1 MCCWLPGLT
10 PDNMFLKAP
19 LLLGLIA
26 LGTHVSSPNFVD
38 ISKSTTSFAMC
49 VEFAVFQFNQ
59 DHLDEYAYKLL
70 WVGRSQRKVSDEL
83 FSLRLHV
90 GPETRPGRGES
101 LVYVKEQRMLFCCFL
116 VNMS

>member
-1 MCCWLPGLT
+1 ME
-10 PDNMFLKAP
+10 NK
-19 LLLGLIA
+19 IKK
-26 LGTHVSSPNFVD
+26 N
-38 ISKSTTSFAMC
+38 
-49 VEFAVFQFNQ
+49 EFNQ